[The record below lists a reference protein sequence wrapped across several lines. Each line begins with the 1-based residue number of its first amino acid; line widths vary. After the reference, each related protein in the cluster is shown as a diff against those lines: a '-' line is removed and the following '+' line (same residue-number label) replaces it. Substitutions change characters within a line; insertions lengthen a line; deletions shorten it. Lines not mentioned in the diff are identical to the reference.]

1 MFSSDS
7 SNFQW
12 LGCPRFQIFLFA
24 LWRTTVQVL
33 VLVTIKPQGQNT
45 AEKLGFPEL
54 SKLCQP
60 PILDNSWNLFWTHF
74 CWDCWGSQYFAI
86 FCWVSSS
93 RDCFL
98 VAPHRWDYRLDMLCT
113 VNISMSMS
121 MYMNMDMYVYVH
133 MYYILC
139 LGSNPGFPSC
149 PLSFIRHMIAHFL
162 LILLVGIG
170 SRRRVTM
177 LIVTCSFLGY
187 PSQSCLSTYSEIRL
201 VDGWPPWSMVTHWS
215 YSKPQD
221 RNGPVS
227 HTKIAVK

>member
-1 MFSSDS
+1 M
-7 SNFQW
+7 
-12 LGCPRFQIFLFA
+12 
-24 LWRTTVQVL
+24 
-33 VLVTIKPQGQNT
+33 
-45 AEKLGFPEL
+45 
-54 SKLCQP
+54 
-60 PILDNSWNLFWTHF
+60 
-74 CWDCWGSQYFAI
+74 
-86 FCWVSSS
+86 
-93 RDCFL
+93 
-98 VAPHRWDYRLDMLCT
+98 APHRWDYRLDMLCT

-187 PSQSCLSTYSEIRL
+187 PVYYCTLEANHACQLIPKSGLLTGDPHGRWLPIEATAS
-201 VDGWPPWSMVTHWS
+201 P
-215 YSKPQD
+215 
-221 RNGPVS
+221 
-227 HTKIAVK
+227 KIETVQ